1 MDFITGLFASEEF
14 MPHGQCFM
22 WYPEVLWMHV
32 IADVIVALAYFSIP
46 CVLLYILKKRKHV
59 PFKWV
64 IAMFAAFIMLCGLTH
79 IMSIWVLWEPVY
91 RFQGVLKM
99 LTGAVSIATAVL
111 ILPII
116 PKFLDIADE
125 IEKRR
130 KEELKLK
137 AVASS

>member
-1 MDFITGLFASEEF
+1 MNFITQLFASEEF

-32 IADVIVALAYFSIP
+32 IADITIALSYFSIP
-46 CVLLYILKKRKHV
+46 CIALYILSKRACV

-64 IAMFAAFIMLCGLTH
+64 IGMFAAFIMLCGLTH
-79 IMSIWVLWEPVY
+79 MLSIWVLWEPIY

-99 LTGAVSIATAVL
+99 ITGAVSIATAIL

-125 IEKRR
+125 IDERR
-130 KEELKLK
+130 KREEKLK
-137 AVASS
+137 AAVL